1 MRCKGFSIEGL
12 HRGEQNDLTDGIRI
26 GQEHDAT
33 VDADA
38 QTARGRHT
46 VLQGG
51 EEVLVH
57 HAGFVISLIP
67 QLHLLLEAAP
77 LVDGVVEL
85 GEGVAHLTAADEQLK
100 PLGEPGVLGRPLGQ
114 GGDIH
119 RVHGDESGLN
129 EHPLHLLVKAL
140 VEGVAPGGLHS
151 VHVDAHAL
159 GGGHGRLVAV
169 DGHEVHPQVLL
180 DRLGHGQPG
189 PARGQADL
197 LPLPGDLIGPQDLL
211 GGGGE
216 EGLKQV
222 HHVVEVGIGLI
233 ELHGGKLRV
242 VLGVHALV
250 AENAT
255 NLVHPLQA
263 AHDQAL

>member
-1 MRCKGFSIEGL
+1 MPAS
-12 HRGEQNDLTDGIRI
+12 
-26 GQEHDAT
+26 
-33 VDADA
+33 
-38 QTARGRHT
+38 
-46 VLQGG
+46 
-51 EEVLVH
+51 
-57 HAGFVISLIP
+57 AGP
-67 QLHLLLEAAP
+67 ELHLLLEP
-77 LVDGVVEL
+77 LLLVNGVVEL

-140 VEGVAPGGLHS
+140 VEGVAPGGLHP

-242 VLGVHALV
+242 VLGIHALV

-255 NLVHPLQA
+255 DLVHPLQA